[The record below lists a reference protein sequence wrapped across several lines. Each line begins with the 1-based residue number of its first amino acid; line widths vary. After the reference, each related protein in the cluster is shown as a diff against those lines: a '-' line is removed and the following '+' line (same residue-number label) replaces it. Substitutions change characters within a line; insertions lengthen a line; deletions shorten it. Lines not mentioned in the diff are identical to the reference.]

1 VPDYTPGEARDWARA
16 DMHGICGCL
25 LPTLNTSLT
34 AVNEEAVRHDVRLS
48 KEHGS
53 WGTLLVPETGTTAA
67 EFRRVMDVATDEA
80 GKVGLRTIL
89 LTAFPTLEEC
99 VDMVRYAESAGV
111 DLVMPSYP
119 VMFYPRSEDDVFAF
133 TKAIA
138 DASGL
143 GLMLFTI
150 HHWNFARLHPS
161 GFSPRLMGRL
171 IDEVPGVVAIKN
183 EIGLPGVGGVGEVFE
198 RFRDRVVVSDPFE
211 QNAPA
216 WVRAFDMQFIG
227 TDNYE
232 YAGPKVAEYFAL
244 LRSGRFDEGME
255 MYWQIHPSRQVKLA
269 QTTEYMAGSNL
280 INRLVWK
287 YQGWLNGYNGGPVRQ
302 PTPRISDAQMR
313 AIRDAHGRSQLVAA
327 PGEDADFFAGR
338 NPMD

>member
-1 VPDYTPGEARDWARA
+1 MPEYAPSEARDWARA

-25 LPTLNTSLT
+25 LPTLNSSLT
-34 AVNEEAVRHDVRLS
+34 AVNEAAIRHDVRLS
-48 KEHGS
+48 KQYGY
-53 WGTLLVPETGTTAA
+53 WGTLLVPETGMTPE
-67 EFRRVMDVATDEA
+67 EFRLVIDIATDEA
-80 GKVGLRTIL
+80 AKVGLRTML
-89 LTAFPTLEEC
+89 LTAFPTLREC
-99 VDMVRYAESAGV
+99 IEMMRYAESAGV
-111 DLVMPSYP
+111 DLIMPSYP
-119 VMFYPRSEDDVFAF
+119 VLFYPRSEDEIFQF
-133 TKAIA
+133 TRAIA
-138 DASGL
+138 DATSL

-171 IDEVPGVVAIKN
+171 IDEVPNVVAIKN

-198 RFRDRVVVSDPFE
+198 RFRGRVVVSGPFE

-216 WVRAFDMQFIG
+216 WVRVFDMQFIG

-244 LRSGRFDEGME
+244 LRAGDFDAGME
-255 MYWQIHPSRQVKLA
+255 LYWRIHPSRQVKLQ
-269 QTTEYMAGSNL
+269 QTAEYMAGSNL

-287 YQGWLNGYNGGPVRQ
+287 YQGWLNGFNGGPVRQ

-313 AIRDAHGRSQLVAA
+313 AIRDALGRSGIEAA
-327 PGEDADFFAGR
+327 PGEDADFFIGR

>member
-1 VPDYTPGEARDWARA
+1 
-16 DMHGICGCL
+16 MHGICGCL
-25 LPTLNTSLT
+25 LPTLNSSLT
-34 AVNEEAVRHDVRLS
+34 DINEAAIRHDVRLS
-48 KEHGS
+48 ESYGY
-53 WGTLLVPETGTTAA
+53 WGTLLVPETGTTVD
-67 EFRRVMDVATDEA
+67 EFRRVLDIATDEA
-80 GKVGLRTIL
+80 RSVGLRTIL
-89 LTAFPTLEEC
+89 LTAFPTLEICLE
-99 VDMVRYAESAGV
+99 MVRYAEGVGV

-119 VMFYPRSEDDVFAF
+119 VMFYPRSEDEVFAF

-138 DASGL
+138 DATDL

-161 GFSPRLMGRL
+161 GFSPRLMRRL
-171 IDEVPGVVAIKN
+171 LDEVPNVVAIKN
-183 EIGLPGVGGVGEVFE
+183 EVGLPGVGGIAEVFE
-198 RFRDRVVVSDPFE
+198 RFRDEVVVSDPFE

-244 LRSGRFDEGME
+244 LRAGRFDDGMDL
-255 MYWQIHPSRQVKLA
+255 YWQIHPSRQVKLA

-287 YQGWLNGYNGGPVRQ
+287 YQGWLNGFNGGPIRQ

-313 AIRDAHGRSQLVAA
+313 AIRDALGRSGLEAA
-327 PGEDADFFAGR
+327 PGDDADFFVGR